1 MEDEKLI
8 NELLNL
14 VELQEKLIQSLKN
27 RISDLSELNQLLE
40 LKSDLSEKLLKM
52 EEQKLPVIN
61 YN

>member
-8 NELLNL
+8 NELLKV

-27 RISDLSELNQLLE
+27 RVSDLSELNQLLE